1 MTQKDLKAMSFEEYC
16 RTVFD
21 AKKIFEKP
29 EAFKGYVAISTTQ
42 YILGP
47 SCANYFA
54 ELGMETI
61 KIELPRRGEPMR
73 HTTPYNEPFLYPLSR
88 WMPDKGTGLGFFGAN
103 HNEYFLA
110 VDFHKPEGVEIV
122 HRIQA
127 KTDIQAENYRPGTFD
142 RWGIGYRQAAKINP
156 RMIYIWMGGFG
167 GWGPGRVRASYDILG
182 QAQGGTFSITGMPG
196 PGQGHPAVGLP
207 SKHTIW
213 LADYWGGMM
222 GCFAGLAALWWRDN
236 ISGTGEF
243 IEYSQVHGATRIIE
257 GTIPLFARYGVVAQ
271 RWGNWD
277 RQLCVHGIVQCG
289 KPSYPGSKIPL
300 EAEPGQILISAPE
313 DGDFAK
319 LCQLVPNLKALAS
332 KYAKYDDRVQPKAQ
346 SEIYTAMEEWAK
358 DKTKEEVWQIMEKND
373 INSQPVWSNKECSQ
387 QEHFHLRDEMHWM
400 DDPTFGDV
408 LSQGL
413 PYHLSDTPAR
423 HRWVF
428 KPVGADNEYILQ
440 KYCGY
445 GLDQIREL
453 EKNDII

>member
-1 MTQKDLKAMSFEEYC
+1 MADQVKSFEEYC
-16 RTVFD
+16 RETFD

-29 EAFKGYVAISTTQ
+29 EAFKGYVAMSMTQ

-73 HTTPYNEPFLYPLSR
+73 HTTPYNEPFLYPLSKQ
-88 WMPDKGTGLGFFGAN
+88 MPDKGTGLGFFGAN
-103 HNEYFLA
+103 HNEYFLS

-122 HRIQA
+122 KRIAA
-127 KTDIQAENYRPGTFD
+127 KADVAAENYRPGTFD
-142 RWGIGYRQAAKINP
+142 RWGIGYRQLAQVNP
-156 RMIYIWMGGFG
+156 RLVYIWMGGFG

-182 QAQGGTFSITGMPG
+182 QAQGGCFSVTGFPG
-196 PGQGHPAVGLP
+196 PGHGHPAIGLP

-236 ISGTGEF
+236 VSGVGEF
-243 IEYSQVHGATRIIE
+243 IEYSQVHGATRHLESALPIY
-257 GTIPLFARYGVVAQ
+257 GRYGVIKQ
-271 RWGNWD
+271 RWGDWD
-277 RQLCVHGIVQCG
+277 TEMCVHGIIKCG
-289 KPSYPGSKIPL
+289 KSSYPNSKNPQ
-300 EAEPGQILISAPE
+300 EMEEGYILVSAPE
-313 DGDFAK
+313 DKDFAK
-319 LCQLVPNLKALAS
+319 LCQVVPNLKALAG
-332 KYAKYDDRVQPKAQ
+332 KYAKADDRIQPAAQ
-346 SEIYTAMEEWAK
+346 TEIYNALEEWAK
-358 DKTKEEVWQIMEKND
+358 DKTKEDVWKFMEDNN
-373 INSQPVWSNKECSQ
+373 INSQPVWSNKEVSQ
-387 QEHFHLRDEMHWM
+387 QEHYQIRDELHWL
-400 DDPTFGDV
+400 DDPYFGDV

-413 PYHLSDTPAR
+413 GYHLSETPAR
-423 HRWVF
+423 HRWAF

-453 EKNDII
+453 EKNEII